1 MILLCYTRCST
12 CKAVKAA
19 LADAGIKY
27 EEREISTDNPSY
39 DELSLWWQES
49 GLPLKRF
56 FNTSGL
62 LYKKLEL
69 KDKLAGMTEEEQL
82 RLLAT
87 DGLLVKR
94 PLMVDGEK
102 IRVGKK
108 DILEEYI

>member
-12 CKAVKAA
+12 CKAVKAE
-19 LADAGIKY
+19 LNEAGVKY
-27 EEREISTDNPSY
+27 EEREISTDNPSFE
-39 DELSLWWQES
+39 ELSLWWKES

-62 LYKKLEL
+62 LYKKLGL
-69 KDKLAGMTEEEQL
+69 KDKLADMTEEEQL

-94 PLMVDGEK
+94 PLMVDGDK
-102 IRVGKK
+102 IRVGRK
-108 DILEEYI
+108 DILDEYL